1 MCKWYLLA
9 CVLILTM
16 IKHEHL
22 SHKLYT
28 LTVHVITLQEAIPS
42 FMLSLCLS
50 FFLERKKHSVDQQ
63 FKKHLPDLQP

>member
-22 SHKLYT
+22 KHKLYT
-28 LTVHVITLQEAIPS
+28 LTVHFITLQEAIPS
-42 FMLSLCLS
+42 FMLSLSL
-50 FFLERKKHSVDQQ
+50 FFFGKKEALCRSAV
-63 FKKHLPDLQP
+63 

>member
-28 LTVHVITLQEAIPS
+28 LTVHFITLQEAIPS
-42 FMLSLCLS
+42 FMLSLSL
-50 FFLERKKHSVDQQ
+50 FFFWKERST
-63 FKKHLPDLQP
+63 L